1 MNPRIFGNRFYGLKG
16 ININKNVNDY
26 KNEPTHKVERIFKGS
41 EFQKT
46 EMLLHFILTVFS
58 IFSKYFFEMRNTLSL
73 LLFVCS
79 AFSFSQQISSEKLTS
94 FVNPFIGTG
103 GHGHT
108 YPGATMPFGM
118 MQLSPDTRLDGWDG
132 CSGYHYSDDYIYGFS
147 HTHLSGTG
155 VSDYGDVLLMPT
167 NAINFNNGS
176 DGNSGYRAHF
186 SHENE
191 VASPGF
197 YKVLLNETKIEVELT
212 VSKRSGIH
220 HYTFPKNSKQVVILD
235 LEHRDKV
242 LSSAINTIS
251 KTEISGH
258 RHSEAWAK
266 DQRLFFNIEFS
277 RPYKNVTFLNDKTEG
292 EKVKAAFEFDTS
304 EGNELF
310 VKVGIS
316 AVDEAGAKK
325 NLESEIGNK
334 SFQQIKTE
342 AEIAWEKQLRK
353 IEIQSPPTPQ
363 GGEYDRKVIFY
374 TALYHTMIAP
384 NLYQDVDGRYR
395 GMDLKIHQSDQFE
408 NYTVFSLWDTY
419 RAAHPLYTIIE
430 KERTTHFIN
439 SLLAKYDEGGILPI
453 WPLAGNYTWC
463 MVGYHAV
470 PVIADAYLKGIGDF
484 DAEKAFEA
492 MKHSAMQDK
501 LGLKSYKEFGFIPV
515 EEESESVSKTLEYA
529 YDDWTIAQMAKAMGK
544 MEDYELFSE
553 RAQNYKNVFD
563 PETKFM
569 RGRFRNTWFSPFD
582 PYEVNFNYTE
592 ANSWQYSFYVPQ
604 DVSGLIDLMGG
615 KAKFEKQLDKLFTA
629 KKETSGREQADIT
642 GLIGQY
648 AHGNEPSHHMAYL
661 YNFVNK
667 PAKTQ
672 EKVYQILNEMYQNAP
687 DGISGNED
695 CGQMSAW
702 YVLSAMGFYPVTPV
716 SNQYIIGTPLF
727 EKATINLEDG
737 KRFEISAENLS
748 DENKYI
754 ASAKLNGKSLKR
766 SFLYHSEIMAGGNLV
781 FKMTDKPS
789 KWATKDDEIPI
800 TEITENLII
809 PAPFIAKGD
818 VAFKK
823 ETEISLAVVSE
834 KTDIFY
840 SLNDSDFKKYTKP
853 FTISEETI
861 LKTYAEKLPEIPSAR
876 NLGKR
881 SALLTTHFY
890 KIDPNLSIKL
900 ESEYANQYNGG
911 GENALI
917 DGVHGAIDFRTGA
930 WQGYHDTDLKTTL
943 DLGSKKEVKTVSVNF
958 LQDQRA
964 WIFYPTEVYCSVSE
978 NGKDFIEL
986 PIQKIDAEKPSE
998 EAGIITIQF
1007 EINKNIQFIKIK
1019 AKNFG
1024 DLPKGHLGF
1033 GGKAWLFVDEIEV
1046 K

>member
-1 MNPRIFGNRFYGLKG
+1 M
-16 ININKNVNDY
+16 
-26 KNEPTHKVERIFKGS
+26 
-41 EFQKT
+41 FQKT
-46 EMLLHFILTVFS
+46 ETQLHFILTVLVSFQN
-58 IFSKYFFEMRNTLSL
+58 IFFEMRKTLSL
-73 LLFVCS
+73 LFCLYSIFC
-79 AFSFSQQISSEKLTS
+79 FSQEKNSSEKLIS
-94 FVNPFIGTG
+94 HVNPFIGTG

-132 CSGYHYSDDYIYGFS
+132 CSGYHYSDEYIYGFS

-167 NAINFNNGS
+167 NTVNFNNGADAS
-176 DGNSGYRAHF
+176 TSSAQVQKGYRAHF

-191 VASPGF
+191 IASPGF
-197 YKVLLNETKIEVELT
+197 YKVLLDGTNIEVELT

-220 HYTFPKNSKQVVILD
+220 HYTFPKNSKQIVILD

-242 LSSAINTIS
+242 LSSEIKTIS

-258 RHSEAWAK
+258 RHSDAWAK

-292 EKVKAAFEFDTS
+292 EKVKAAFEFDAS
-304 EGNELF
+304 EGNELEA
-310 VKVGIS
+310 KVAIS

-325 NLESEIGNK
+325 NLEAEIGNK
-334 SFQQIKTE
+334 TFQQIKNE
-342 AEIAWEKQLRK
+342 AETAWEKQLRK
-353 IEIQSPPTPQ
+353 IEIETENQNEKT
-363 GGEYDRKVIFY
+363 IFY
-374 TALYHTMIAP
+374 TSLYHTMLAP

-395 GMDLKIHQSDQFE
+395 GMDLKIHQSNDFE

-430 KERTTHFIN
+430 KDRTTDFIN

-453 WPLAGNYTWC
+453 WPLAANYTWC

-470 PVIADAYLKGIGDF
+470 PVISDAYLKGIRGF

-501 LGLKSYKEFGFIPV
+501 LGLRSYKEFGFIPV

-529 YDDWTIAQMAKAMGK
+529 YDDWTIAEMAKAMGK
-544 MEDYELFSE
+544 TEDYQLFSE

-563 PETKFM
+563 PQTKFM
-569 RGRFRNTWFSPFD
+569 RGRFRNTWFAPFD

-592 ANSWQYSFYVPQ
+592 ANSWQYSFYAPQ
-604 DVSGLIDLMGG
+604 DISGLINLMGG
-615 KAKFEKQLDKLFTA
+615 KAEFEKQLDKLFTA
-629 KKETSGREQADIT
+629 KNETSGREQADIT

-672 EKVYQILNEMYQNAP
+672 EKVHQILKEMYQNAP

-702 YVLSAMGFYPVTPV
+702 YVFSAMGFYPVTPA
-716 SNQYIIGTPLF
+716 SNQYIIGTPF
-727 EKATINLEDG
+727 FKSATINLEDG
-737 KRFEISAENLS
+737 KKFKISAENLS

-754 ASAKLNGKSLKR
+754 ASATLNGKSLKR
-766 SFLYHSEIMAGGNLV
+766 SFIYHSEIMAGGKLV
-781 FKMTDKPS
+781 FKMTNKPS
-789 KWATKDDEIPI
+789 KWATKDDEIPK
-800 TEITENLII
+800 TEITENLIV

-818 VAFKK
+818 VAFKNK
-823 ETEISLAVVSE
+823 TEITLGVVSN
-834 KTDIFY
+834 KTDIYY
-840 SLNDSDFKKYTKP
+840 SLNDSDFKKYEKP

-861 LKTYAEKLPEIPSAR
+861 LKTYSEKLPLKPTAR

-881 SALLTTHFY
+881 SPLLETHFY
-890 KIDPNLSIKL
+890 KIDPNLSIAL
-900 ESEYANQYNGG
+900 ETEYANQYNGG
-911 GENALI
+911 GNNALI
-917 DGVHGAIDFRTGA
+917 DGVHGAMDFRTGA
-930 WQGYHDTDLKTTL
+930 WQGYHDKDLKATV
-943 DLGSKKEVKTVSVNF
+943 DLGSLKEVKTVSVNF
-958 LQDQRA
+958 LQDQRS
-964 WIFYPTEVYCSVSE
+964 WIFYPSEVSCAVSE
-978 NGKDFIEL
+978 NGKDFTEL
-986 PIQKIDAEKPSE
+986 PIQKIEAEKPSE
-998 EAGIITIQF
+998 DAGIKTIQF
-1007 EINKNIQFIKIK
+1007 EVNKNVQFVKIS

-1024 DLPKGHLGF
+1024 DLPKGHLGY